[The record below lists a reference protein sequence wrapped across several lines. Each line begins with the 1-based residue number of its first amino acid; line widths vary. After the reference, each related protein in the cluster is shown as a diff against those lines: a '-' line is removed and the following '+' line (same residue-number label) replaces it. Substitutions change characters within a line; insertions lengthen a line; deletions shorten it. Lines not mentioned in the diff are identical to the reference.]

1 MNYTHSGVAS
11 QIGQEQLSYADLPS
25 ADLIKHRNFST
36 VLHLEITMSTEVV
49 NGWAVKQLR
58 ELYRL
63 NRHQAASLC
72 GLNLTQLTQLEEGG
86 HDSFASPADKIQA
99 AMRFAGTLSGKQ
111 SNGLPKANV
120 FYVGNSPVLGN
131 RYTARPDVMPKQE
144 RFIDSPKFL
153 KSVLITFV
161 MLFLLFGVATPILF
175 GKKSAPYLDGV
186 PVIEKLPVIK

>member
-1 MNYTHSGVAS
+1 MPT
-11 QIGQEQLSYADLPS
+11 
-25 ADLIKHRNFST
+25 
-36 VLHLEITMSTEVV
+36 EIVD
-49 NGWAVKQLR
+49 GWAVKQLR

-63 NRHQAASLC
+63 DRTNAARLC
-72 GLNLTQLTQLEEGG
+72 GLTLGQVKQLEEGG

-99 AMRFAGTLSGKQ
+99 AMRFASTLSGKQ
-111 SNGLPKANV
+111 PNGLPRANV

-131 RYTARPDVMPKQE
+131 RYTARPGVSLKQE

-153 KSVLITFV
+153 KSTLIAFV

>member
-1 MNYTHSGVAS
+1 M
-11 QIGQEQLSYADLPS
+11 P
-25 ADLIKHRNFST
+25 
-36 VLHLEITMSTEVV
+36 TEVV
-49 NGWAVKQLR
+49 DGWAVKQLR

-63 NRHQAASLC
+63 NRQQAARLC
-72 GLNLTQLTQLEEGG
+72 GLNVAQLTQLEEGG

-111 SNGLPKANV
+111 PNGLPKANV

-153 KSVLITFV
+153 KSLLITFV